1 MLRIL
6 AALIL
11 FGILLAIAVFGL
23 MKSNATAKRLNA
35 SRQGTGSM
43 QANRDTTADA
53 TVSNPANH

>member
-1 MLRIL
+1 MFRIL

-35 SRQGTGSM
+35 SRQSAGPM
-43 QANRDTTADA
+43 QANRDTPAD
-53 TVSNPANH
+53 TPMSNPANH